1 MFFFKNCQKKSK
13 KSSCPP
19 RLSQAHGYL
28 TRFCIFAA
36 NFQPTPMKFPKRLI
50 TQTPDCLTEPIGQAL
65 NVIISTLFALVFL
78 TAYTP
83 FSDTSWFQLGT
94 QSRFLNTIAFVGT
107 GTFFLACS
115 RVLMTFLVKK
125 MRHFPLW
132 LYLLWLF
139 LEIVLIGT
147 YHACLSYF
155 QIQAT
160 DYSFAYLFTKSL
172 LVTLIALGVPYT
184 ITDLVMLLQE
194 TRQKLMLTK
203 SDTVESD
210 NEVMPE
216 HTEIINLMDNNGN
229 LKLSVKLDNLYYIK
243 AEDNYINVFY
253 QRSGTIASYMLR
265 CKMKTIEDNSLDSS
279 SLMRCHRS
287 YMVNINKVS
296 VLHNEADGFVIDF
309 EREGLESIPVSKT
322 YSARILEA
330 FNKK

>member
-1 MFFFKNCQKKSK
+1 
-13 KSSCPP
+13 
-19 RLSQAHGYL
+19 
-28 TRFCIFAA
+28 
-36 NFQPTPMKFPKRLI
+36 MKIPKRLI
-50 TQTPDCLTEPIGQAL
+50 TQTPECLTDNVGQTL

-83 FSDTSWFQLGT
+83 FSDTSWFQLG
-94 QSRFLNTIAFVGT
+94 SNHHFMNTVAFVGT

-115 RVLMTFLVKK
+115 RVLMTFAVRK
-125 MRHFPLW
+125 MRHFPTW
-132 LYLLWLF
+132 LYIFWLF
-139 LEIVLIGT
+139 AEILLIAA
-147 YHACLSYF
+147 YHTSISFF
-155 QIQAT
+155 QIKVT
-160 DYSFAYLFTKSL
+160 EYSLAYIFAKSL
-172 LVTLIALGVPYT
+172 LITFIALATPYT
-184 ITDLVMLLQE
+184 ITDLLLLLHD

-210 NEVMPE
+210 DEVMPE

-253 QRSGTIASYMLR
+253 QRSGAIASYMLR
-265 CKMKTIEDNSLDSS
+265 CKMQTIADNCVDSS

-287 YMVNINKVS
+287 YIINIKKVS

-309 EREGLESIPVSKT
+309 EREGLDSVPVSKT
-322 YSARILEA
+322 YSAKVLEA

>member
-1 MFFFKNCQKKSK
+1 M
-13 KSSCPP
+13 
-19 RLSQAHGYL
+19 R
-28 TRFCIFAA
+28 
-36 NFQPTPMKFPKRLI
+36 FPKRLI
-50 TQTPDCLTEPIGQAL
+50 MQTPECLTEPIGQSL

-78 TAYTP
+78 TIYTP

-94 QSRFLNTIAFVGT
+94 NSHFMNTVAFVGI

-115 RVLMTFLVKK
+115 RVLMTFAVKRL
-125 MRHFPLW
+125 RHFPLGLYIMW
-132 LYLLWLF
+132 LL
-139 LEIVLIGT
+139 LEIVLIAAFHT
-147 YHACLSYF
+147 CISYF

-160 DYSFAYLFTKSL
+160 DYSFSYIFAKSL
-172 LVTLIALGVPYT
+172 LITFIALAVPYI
-184 ITDLVMLLQE
+184 ITDLVMLLKDTQQ
-194 TRQKLMLTK
+194 RLMLTK

-210 NEVMPE
+210 DEVMPE

-253 QRSGTIASYMLR
+253 QRSGAIASYMLR
-265 CKMKTIEDNSLDSS
+265 CKMQTIADNCVDSS

-287 YMVNINKVS
+287 YIVNIKKVS

-322 YSARILEA
+322 YSAKVLEA